1 MRPLRIFRCTS
12 VVPARPAAP
21 PASPRISPWAKKP
34 DQSADAIQI
43 IAENRKARHDF
54 VIEETLECGIVLT
67 GSEIKSVRD
76 KQISIGEGWV
86 RLTEKP
92 PTLMLQQVHIGEY
105 KPAGA
110 LGHKPV
116 RGRLLL
122 AKKAEIEK
130 IARKFSKGT
139 TIVPL
144 KMYFKGGWAKV
155 LIGIGRGAK
164 SHDKREA
171 IKQKDAK
178 REMSRAMSRKF

>member
-1 MRPLRIFRCTS
+1 
-12 VVPARPAAP
+12 V
-21 PASPRISPWAKKP
+21 SPRMLPLAKKP
-34 DQSADAIQI
+34 DKSDPSNQI

-54 VIEETLECGIVLT
+54 VIDETLECGIMLT

-86 RLTEKP
+86 RVTENP

-116 RGRLLL
+116 RARVLL
-122 AKKAEIEK
+122 AKKGEILK
-130 IARKFSKGT
+130 IARKFTKGT

-155 LIGIGRGAK
+155 LIGIGHGAK
-164 SHDKREA
+164 VHDKRES

-178 REMSRAMSRKF
+178 REMARAMSRKF